1 MKRTWRR
8 FAPALAALI
17 LALALCPASAL
28 AAEQDTGGSNQ
39 APSAAYPA
47 EVRESEENGVHRIEK
62 VYVLSVRDDPAAIPT
77 ADFER
82 EGRSYTLL
90 DVIKNDQT
98 ETDAKD
104 HIEVVTLATDT
115 KDVAAII
122 QQLEPALEVT
132 TEDGYTGTLTP
143 DYPGITVEADGYQ
156 TSSRTVTATRSYPNL
171 SDADASLI
179 PKSIT
184 DSGRTLTLADIQWQE
199 AGGYYNAT
207 ATYSGT
213 ATSSYVTGYTVTAEY
228 AGEVVKTLSGQMV
241 YTAVFSG
248 TPINPVTSD
257 QPEENNSTETPPP
270 GAAEDE
276 PVPTPTSSGNGLYWL
291 LLLPV
296 GAGAAGLAFGGKFL
310 LKKYK
315 SKKEWKEYTT

>member
-1 MKRTWRR
+1 MNRTWRR

-28 AAEQDTGGSNQ
+28 AAEQDTGGGNQ
-39 APSAAYPA
+39 AAAYPA

-132 TEDGYTGTLTP
+132 TEDGYTGTLAP
-143 DYPGITVEADGYQ
+143 DYPSITVEADGYK

-179 PKSIT
+179 PKT
-184 DSGRTLTLADIQWQE
+184 TQEGGRTLTLTDVQWQE
-199 AGGYYNAT
+199 AAGFYNAT

-213 ATSSYVTGYTVTAEY
+213 ATEKYATGYTATMEY
-228 AGEVVKTLSGQMV
+228 KGEVSKTSGDTV
-241 YTAVFSG
+241 IYTAIFASHG
-248 TPINPVTSD
+248 
-257 QPEENNSTETPPP
+257 ETRNVP
-270 GAAEDE
+270 GPQELSAPAAEDGGR
-276 PVPTPTSSGNGLYWL
+276 SMSKAL
-291 LLLPV
+291 LILPLAVLLG
-296 GAGAAGLAFGGKFL
+296 GAGFGGWKL
-310 LKKYK
+310 TKYMKDKKRGYVK
-315 SKKEWKEYTT
+315 